1 MWVCHDT
8 KKHLYVYV
16 NYIRSGHELLTIF
29 SIILYVLI
37 VVVVV
42 LYAIHLEVSDTN
54 TIVYPRSISSATKDK
69 YPKKCIFCKQN
80 TNYYF
85 YSLLVYITISST
97 TTYIAS
103 YTANYDDI
111 SKIYYLGP
119 DHILSL

>member
-1 MWVCHDT
+1 MNYLLYLV
-8 KKHLYVYV
+8 LYV
-16 NYIRSGHELLTIF
+16 
-29 SIILYVLI
+29 

-85 YSLLVYITISST
+85 YTVF
-97 TTYIAS
+97 
-103 YTANYDDI
+103 
-111 SKIYYLGP
+111 
-119 DHILSL
+119 